1 MKYVIE
7 GGNKVFG
14 KVEIQSA
21 KNSVLSLI
29 SASVLSSE
37 EVFIENCPNIYDV
50 ECMLK
55 IIKKLGA
62 RVKWADG
69 GIYIDPTKINS
80 TCICDKL
87 SKKIRASLFL
97 VGPLLGK
104 FGAVTINQTGGC
116 DIGSRPLDIHIDALE
131 KLGASVEAY
140 DDCLYFHADK
150 LKGNFVRLKYPSV
163 GATENA
169 MMCATLSC
177 GVSVI
182 ENCAK
187 EPEVVDLQRFLNK
200 MGAKI
205 QGAGTSCIRIE
216 GVKCLHGC
224 SFKPIPD
231 RIETGTFM
239 LLVATLGGELEINGI
254 KPENILFLAEKL
266 RNNACKISLYNDI
279 IYIRVNNN
287 LKGLGEIVTAPYPG
301 FPTDLQP
308 LACACALSCDEETV
322 IKETIFENRFKYAEE
337 LLKLNANLEISGNT
351 LRARKSE
358 LVGSTVYA
366 PDLRGGASL
375 CIAGLYAEG
384 VTVVENAEVV
394 ERGYENFDK
403 KLKSIGAKIIKKK

>member
-1 MKYVIE
+1 
-7 GGNKVFG
+7 
-14 KVEIQSA
+14 
-21 KNSVLSLI
+21 
-29 SASVLSSE
+29 
-37 EVFIENCPNIYDV
+37 
-50 ECMLK
+50 
-55 IIKKLGA
+55 
-62 RVKWADG
+62 
-69 GIYIDPTKINS
+69 
-80 TCICDKL
+80 
-87 SKKIRASLFL
+87 
-97 VGPLLGK
+97 
-104 FGAVTINQTGGC
+104 
-116 DIGSRPLDIHIDALE
+116 
-131 KLGASVEAY
+131 
-140 DDCLYFHADK
+140 
-150 LKGNFVRLKYPSV
+150 
-163 GATENA
+163 
-169 MMCATLSC
+169 
-177 GVSVI
+177 
-182 ENCAK
+182 
-187 EPEVVDLQRFLNK
+187 
-200 MGAKI
+200 
-205 QGAGTSCIRIE
+205 
-216 GVKCLHGC
+216 
-224 SFKPIPD
+224 
-231 RIETGTFM
+231 M